1 MKQFWE
7 AFLIEARNK
16 GIDEVEM
23 MMQRSKNFSINV
35 YESELEKYLL
45 SEDGGYAFRG
55 KVNGKM
61 GSVYTELLNLELIE
75 ELVGALIENAQ
86 AIDSADPVF
95 LYPGVGKPMESD
107 LRKANDGNEREKI
120 QFAMELEKAALQFD
134 PRIHKVTNSF
144 FAEQES
150 EYQLMNS
157 HGLSCS
163 EQDRYFMAYSYLTA
177 EEDGD
182 RQTAFAFQLS
192 RDFRELNP
200 QTIAKEAA
208 AEAISILHPKRI
220 LSGSYEAVLENRVVV
235 DFLESFGSIF
245 SADAVQKGLSRMKG
259 KLNEKVASSLI
270 TLVDDPTGA
279 VGFLKQSF
287 DSEGVST
294 QKRKVVDQGV
304 LTTYLHNLKTA
315 NKAGIE
321 STGNAHQSSYK
332 GSMGISTSNF
342 YMEPGMRS
350 KESMIKEMKEG
361 VMITEVQGLH
371 SGLNPVSGDFS
382 LAASGFLIKDGEK
395 DHAIHQITIAGNWFQ
410 LLQEIHEVGKDLWF
424 GIPSGGHFG
433 APSIW
438 LKSLSVAGE

>member
-16 GIDEVEM
+16 EIDEVEM

-55 KVNGKM
+55 KVKGKM
-61 GSVYTELLNLELIE
+61 GSVYTELLDPDLIE
-75 ELVGALIENAQ
+75 ELVDTLVENAE

-95 LYPGVGKPMESD
+95 LYSGTGEPLESD
-107 LRKANDGNEREKI
+107 LRKENDGNETEKI
-120 QFAMELEKAALQFD
+120 KFAMDLEKAALQFD
-134 PRIHKVTNSF
+134 PRIHKVNNSF

-157 HGLSCS
+157 HGLACS

-192 RDFRELNP
+192 RDFRELNYE
-200 QTIAKEAA
+200 TIAKKAA
-208 AEAISILHPKRI
+208 AEAISILHPQRI
-220 LSGSYEAVLENRVVV
+220 ASGTYEAVLENRVVV

-245 SADAVQKGLSRMKG
+245 SADAVQKGLSRMKD

-279 VGFLKQSF
+279 VGFLKQPF
-287 DSEGVST
+287 DSEGVKT
-294 QKRKVVDQGV
+294 KKKKVIDQGI

-315 NKAGIE
+315 HKAGIV

-342 YMEPGMRS
+342 YMEPGARS
-350 KESMIKEMKEG
+350 LTTMISDMKEG
-361 VMITEVQGLH
+361 ILITEVQGLH

-382 LAASGFLIKDGEK
+382 LAASGFMIKDGK
-395 DHAIHQITIAGNWFQ
+395 KKHAIHQITIAGNWFQ
-410 LLQEIHEVGKDLWF
+410 LLQEIYEVGEDLWF